1 MYKCLK
7 CGNTYKFIGTVKEEG
22 NAYIYQ
28 NADSKNS
35 ADSLTWA
42 FTVSDNSWKSSQ
54 NILRC
59 FYCNSTEIVKID
71 PPRVK

>member
-1 MYKCLK
+1 MYRCLK

-28 NADSKNS
+28 NSDDKDTR
-35 ADSLTWA
+35 DSLTWA
-42 FTVSDNSWKSSQ
+42 FMASGNNWKSSH

-71 PPRVK
+71 LP